1 LRFLLSEDGGKSPFA
16 RKTRGRG
23 AAKEGKKEGTV
34 YPSFVFLPTS
44 AIMCKISVNQPYPRT
59 VLLPPSAI

>member
-23 AAKEGKKEGTV
+23 AAKEGKKEGIV
-34 YPSFVFLPTS
+34 YPQNHADLPQVW
-44 AIMCKISVNQPYPRT
+44 AEG
-59 VLLPPSAI
+59 LPL